1 MGRVK
6 EDGTSALGGLVS
18 DADIYHNGVKGMK
31 WGSRKARLPGG
42 SSVQQSLKELQSQ
55 NKAAAKQR
63 QRNDVDLARRRRNDG
78 TNKKKL
84 SEAKALYARDK
95 GSLAA
100 KKALVKA
107 KNEVAADVK
116 KSMEFRDGKEEFGL
130 LVAGTAFVVA
140 ANVLLRR

>member
-1 MGRVK
+1 M
-6 EDGTSALGGLVS
+6 S
-18 DADIYHNGVKGMK
+18 DTYIYHNGVKGMK

-42 SSVQQSLKELQSQ
+42 SSVQQSLKELQLQ
-55 NKAAAKQR
+55 NKAAIKADKRAAYSKQR
-63 QRNDVDLARRRRNDG
+63 NEVDLARRRRTDG

-130 LVAGTAFVVA
+130 LVAGTALVVA
-140 ANVLLRR
+140 ANVFLRR